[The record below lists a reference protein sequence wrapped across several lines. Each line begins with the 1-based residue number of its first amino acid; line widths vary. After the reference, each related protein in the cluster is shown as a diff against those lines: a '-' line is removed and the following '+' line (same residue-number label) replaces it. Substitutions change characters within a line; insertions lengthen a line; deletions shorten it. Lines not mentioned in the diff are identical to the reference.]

1 MHSEHRFS
9 DLTESL
15 KNGFLVDD
23 IVLALARAER
33 GAALDERDRK
43 LLGRAVSILE
53 SAEAGYKWPDNPEL
67 TSETRAAATFFGLA
81 VSALPPSVHASGAF
95 LESIS
100 DLKATAAHLSSGESN
115 PGREKIQMLRSF
127 FRNAAQSELDRTEQL
142 LAGEGS
148 ADALKW
154 TVTGE

>member
-33 GAALDERDRK
+33 GTALDERDRK

-53 SAEAGYKWPDNPEL
+53 SAEAGYKWHDNPKL

-81 VSALPPSVHASGAF
+81 VSALPRVHASGAF

-100 DLKATAAHLSSGESN
+100 DLKTTASHLSSGEAN
-115 PGREKIQMLRSF
+115 PGREKIQMLRTF

-154 TVTGE
+154 IVTGE

>member
-23 IVLALARAER
+23 IVLALARAEK
-33 GAALDERDRK
+33 GERLGEKEQK
-43 LLGRAVSILE
+43 LLREAVSLLK
-53 SAEAGYKWPDNPEL
+53 SAEAGYRWLENPQV
-67 TSETRAAATFFGLA
+67 TSETKSSATFFARA
-81 VSALPPSVHASGAF
+81 VNALPTVHASEVF

-100 DLKATAAHLSSGESN
+100 DLRTTAEQLSSGELT
-115 PGREKIQMLRSF
+115 PAREKIHLLRTF
-127 FRNAAQSELDRTEQL
+127 FYNAAQSELDRTEQL

-148 ADALKW
+148 ADVLEW
-154 TVTGE
+154 TVTDE

>member
-53 SAEAGYKWPDNPEL
+53 SAEAGYKWLDNPEL
-67 TSETRAAATFFGLA
+67 TSETRDAATFFGRA
-81 VSALPPSVHASGAF
+81 VSALPSVHASGVF

-115 PGREKIQMLRSF
+115 PGREKIQTLRTF

-154 TVTGE
+154 IVTGE